1 MITDPTLT
9 TAPPFS
15 APQPHTTPRRR
26 IERRGVRLATA
37 GLALLFAAAGIIVL
51 SYSPA
56 TDAFQARLQTR
67 LAGRLLSPELRQAY
81 VRRQVSE
88 GDSLTRIRIP
98 AIGASV
104 VVVEGTSDSALRAGA
119 GHYPGTPLPGEDGN
133 VAIAGH
139 RTTYGKPFADL
150 DRLAPGDDI
159 HFDTPV
165 GPHHYRV
172 TRQPFVVDK
181 ADWSPIANTG
191 GKMLTLSTCH
201 PKRSD
206 RQRLIVQA
214 ELVSSGNG

>member
-1 MITDPTLT
+1 VT
-9 TAPPFS
+9 
-15 APQPHTTPRRR
+15 
-26 IERRGVRLATA
+26 
-37 GLALLFAAAGIIVL
+37 
-51 SYSPA
+51 
-56 TDAFQARLQTR
+56 
-67 LAGRLLSPELRQAY
+67 
-81 VRRQVSE
+81 E